1 MKFKLLVSAAL
12 ASVSLGLAAPAS
24 AGGYGYGPGGHVAS
38 GWGYAPPPAA
48 HRPSYGPTYG
58 PNYGPR
64 YRPHRHWT
72 RDAWIPGL
80 ILGGA
85 LLYSATRPVVV
96 APPAPVVVPPA
107 GPAAYGYIERDM
119 PPAAAPPPTTWW
131 YWCPE
136 ARGYYPHVA
145 ACPSGWQ
152 RVPAQPVPY

>member
-1 MKFKLLVSAAL
+1 MKLKLLASAAL
-12 ASVSLGLAAPAS
+12 AAAALGLAAPAS
-24 AGGYGYGPGGHVAS
+24 AGGYGYGHGGYVAPR
-38 GWGYAPPPAA
+38 WGYAPPPVA
-48 HRPSYGPTYG
+48 HRPHPGPYYA
-58 PNYGPR
+58 PY
-64 YRPHRHWT
+64 RHWA

-96 APPAPVVVPPA
+96 APPAPVVLPPA
-107 GPAAYGYIERDM
+107 GPAAYTYIERDV
-119 PPAAAPPPTTWW
+119 PPAAAPPPTVWW